1 MFALRDGTL
10 TSKICVRIMG
20 RVEVGLTTTVSSK
33 RWGVVGI
40 MDRVEVGLTTVSSK
54 RCDVVGI
61 MDRVE
66 VGLMTTVSSE
76 S

>member
-10 TSKICVRIMG
+10 TSMICVRIMG
-20 RVEVGLTTTVSSK
+20 RVEVGLT
-33 RWGVVGI
+33 
-40 MDRVEVGLTTVSSK
+40 TTVSSK